1 MESKIKYSQLAQR
14 KLKEREPN
22 QSIVEKVLRNPD
34 LILCDL
40 ISKTMVAI
48 AEVEIENISTN
59 LVIPYVKED
68 NTLKVV
74 TIYPCRDMDREIKRK
89 ERLRWVRIR

>member
-14 KLKEREPN
+14 KLKERELN

-74 TIYPCRDMDREIKRK
+74 TIYPCRDMDREMKGK